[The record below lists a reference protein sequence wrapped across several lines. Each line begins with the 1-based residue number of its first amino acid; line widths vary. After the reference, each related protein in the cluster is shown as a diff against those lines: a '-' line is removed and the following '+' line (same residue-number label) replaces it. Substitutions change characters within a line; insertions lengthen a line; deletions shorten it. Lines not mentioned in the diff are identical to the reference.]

1 MIFDAMLLVGGLVVG
16 AIGGGVISSRYVTY
30 FCDECDDRIDDLER
44 ENANLASRLTEA
56 GLKIHELTEKLRA
69 GGNAKAAKACAAVQ
83 SKTAQLRSEI
93 AAREATT
100 TAREGSNH
108 GV

>member
-1 MIFDAMLLVGGLVVG
+1 MIVEGYIAVAAFFGGVVM
-16 AIGGGVISSRYVTY
+16 GGVIASSQINT
-30 FCDECDDRIDDLER
+30 FCDDCDDRIDELER
-44 ENANLASRLTEA
+44 ENVSLASRLTEA

-69 GGNAKAAKACAAVQ
+69 GGNAKAAKARATVQ

-100 TAREGSNH
+100 TAREG
-108 GV
+108 